1 MHVLMHVLVPVR
13 HRREADNRGGQS
25 SDHGGRS
32 VSLRTITARISQ
44 CTGGREGSS
53 RAAGGSVGG
62 RTCGWRF
69 AERQARLLSAVLVA
83 PSAFLAPSA
92 LRNRRS
98 VAAELP
104 RWLREIA
111 CIGTGGAA
119 SARHRSVRKRGGKIS
134 RCVYG
139 RTVRPVGRS
148 PCTLARDY
156 SPQLTSHGSV
166 QRARQLAQ
174 EQEKGWTEYATQQPR
189 GHGASRP
196 RVSPS

>member
-1 MHVLMHVLVPVR
+1 MHGWPRGVIGSGWVGRRTDVWVAL
-13 HRREADNRGGQS
+13 RREAG
-25 SDHGGRS
+25 
-32 VSLRTITARISQ
+32 TI
-44 CTGGREGSS
+44 
-53 RAAGGSVGG
+53 
-62 RTCGWRF
+62 
-69 AERQARLLSAVLVA
+69 LSAVLVA

-156 SPQLTSHGSV
+156 PPQLTSHGSV
-166 QRARQLAQ
+166 QRARQLAAAG
-174 EQEKGWTEYATQQPR
+174 KRLDRIRHSVAARPPCVPSTRFAVGRR
-189 GHGASRP
+189 GALLVAQAPAARACFTTW
-196 RVSPS
+196 